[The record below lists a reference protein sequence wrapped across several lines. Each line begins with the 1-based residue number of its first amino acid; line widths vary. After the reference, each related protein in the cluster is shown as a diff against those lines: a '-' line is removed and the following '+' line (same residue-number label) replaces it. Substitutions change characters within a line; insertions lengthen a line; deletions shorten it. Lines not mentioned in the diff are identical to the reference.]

1 MKKLVL
7 AACIVLMFPL
17 PNPSVAFNNMKEK
30 EIKICFYLQ
39 NNVEILDF
47 AGPME
52 AFAYAGFEVFTVS
65 KTKDPI
71 KSQGILTIIPDYSIA
86 DAPDAD
92 IIVFFGGNSGIAAD
106 DPDVIA
112 WLKKKEKHAQHLV
125 SVCSGAF
132 ILGKAGLLDGLTV
145 TTFHARIEELQKAV
159 PKAKVLANV
168 RFVDNGRVIT
178 TAGVSAGIDGA
189 LHLIAKLKGEQAA
202 KDTAHYMEY
211 DKWKPN
217 EGLVID

>member
-1 MKKLVL
+1 M
-7 AACIVLMFPL
+7 
-17 PNPSVAFNNMKEK
+17 EK
-30 EIKICFYLQ
+30 EVFTICFYLQ
-39 NNVEILDF
+39 NNVEVLDF

-65 KTKDPI
+65 KSKDPI

-86 DAPDAD
+86 DAPNAD
-92 IIVFFGGNSGIAAD
+92 LIVFFGGNSGVAAN

-112 WLKKKEKHAQHLV
+112 WVKRKEKQALHLM

-145 TTFHARIEELQKAV
+145 TTFHTRIEELQSAV

-168 RFVDNGRVIT
+168 RFVDNGRVLT

-189 LHLIAKLKGEQAA
+189 LHLIAKIKGEQTA
-202 KDTAHYMEY
+202 KDAAFYMEY

-217 EGLVID
+217 DGLVVH

>member
-1 MKKLVL
+1 MEAKKF
-7 AACIVLMFPL
+7 AT
-17 PNPSVAFNNMKEK
+17 
-30 EIKICFYLQ
+30 CFYLQ
-39 NNVEILDF
+39 NNVEVLDF

-52 AFAYAGFEVFTVS
+52 AFVYAGFEIFTVS
-65 KTKDPI
+65 KSKDPI

-92 IIVFFGGNSGIAAD
+92 LIVFFGGNSGVAAN

-112 WLKKKEKHAQHLV
+112 WVKRKEKRARHLM

-145 TTFHARIEELQKAV
+145 TTFHTRIEELQAAV

-168 RFVDNGRVIT
+168 RFVDNGRVLT

-189 LHLIAKLKGEQAA
+189 LHLIAKIKGEQAA
-202 KDTAHYMEY
+202 KDAAFYMEY

-217 EGLVID
+217 EGLVVH